1 VYRDTRGGDWRLTIT
16 EKKRILTSHIFGVD
30 IDPQAVEVSKLSL
43 LLKVLEGESAESVG
57 NTMRLFHERALPNL
71 SDNIKCGNSLIGT
84 DYFTG
89 RLIPDPKEFARV
101 NAFDWQREFP
111 AAMKDGG
118 FNCVIG
124 NPPYIRVRIFKDL
137 YPGQAEYLEASYEC
151 AKHVWDVYLL
161 FFERALTLTKTG
173 GTVSLIVPIQTL
185 HQPNCESL
193 RGYLLRNTHIRELA
207 DLSSFKVFD
216 GAIVKNCIITTDR
229 KTAKNGLIRIRV
241 PANASALASGATRT
255 WPQSK
260 AVGNPGLSLK
270 VELLSPTRELCDKLR
285 GRSWV
290 LEELCYSTFGMR
302 SCAKGKGQGGK
313 DRLITTN
320 ARAKN
325 AKPYLEGRDIIR
337 YGMSP
342 TGRFIR
348 YFPDEMYSPRCPE
361 LFEAH
366 KIVSQTMLSKARP
379 VATFDDS
386 GFYVEQSLACIVPHG
401 VLTDRKSN
409 ASLPLKFILGVLNSR
424 LERFYFESYVI
435 DQSLGGGLI
444 HATPGTHD
452 KLIVPKTTG
461 KRQDRMVKL
470 VDSLLA
476 MHKQLASAKGE
487 AQRGAIQRQIDATDA
502 EIDRLVYDLYGL
514 TKEEIAIVEGAG
526 A

>member
-1 VYRDTRGGDWRLTIT
+1 
-16 EKKRILTSHIFGVD
+16 
-30 IDPQAVEVSKLSL
+30 
-43 LLKVLEGESAESVG
+43 
-57 NTMRLFHERALPNL
+57 
-71 SDNIKCGNSLIGT
+71 
-84 DYFTG
+84 
-89 RLIPDPKEFARV
+89 
-101 NAFDWQREFP
+101 
-111 AAMKDGG
+111 
-118 FNCVIG
+118 
-124 NPPYIRVRIFKDL
+124 
-137 YPGQAEYLEASYEC
+137 
-151 AKHVWDVYLL
+151 
-161 FFERALTLTKTG
+161 
-173 GTVSLIVPIQTL
+173 
-185 HQPNCESL
+185 
-193 RGYLLRNTHIRELA
+193 LA

-229 KTAKNGLIRIRV
+229 KTAKNGLIRIRI

-255 WPQSK
+255 WAQSK

-348 YFPDEMYSPRCPE
+348 YIPEEMYSPRCPA
-361 LFEAH
+361 LFKAH
-366 KIVSQTMLSKARP
+366 KIVSQTMLSKASP

-386 GFYVEQSLACIVPHG
+386 GYYVEQSLACIVPHG
-401 VLTDRKSN
+401 VVTDARPSAN
-409 ASLPLKFILGVLNSR
+409 LPLKFILGVLNSR
-424 LERFYFESYVI
+424 LERFYFESFVI

-452 KLIVPKTTG
+452 KLIVPKATD
-461 KRQDRMVKL
+461 KHVNRMVKL
-470 VDSLLA
+470 VDSMLA

-487 AQRGAIQRQIDATDA
+487 AQRGAIQRQIEATDR

-514 TKEEIAIVEGAG
+514 TKEEIAIVEGAS